1 MCVCVCPPLQY
12 YNYDNLSS
20 TNSHRFNLNI
30 CFCVLLSSKL
40 PLMTCGI
47 LEYKVVSL
55 IALVMDTVIWVGAT
69 AMKVSM
75 VVTVLTSPVQ
85 EIFVIW
91 MKSLIN
97 RLANKI

>member
-1 MCVCVCPPLQY
+1 MCVCPPLQY

-20 TNSHRFNLNI
+20 TTSHRFKLII
-30 CFCVLLSSKL
+30 CFCALLSSKL
-40 PLMTCGI
+40 WLMTCGI
-47 LEYKVVSL
+47 LEYKIVSL
-55 IALVMDTVIWVGAT
+55 IALVMDAVIWVGAT
-69 AMKVSM
+69 AMKVST

-97 RLANKI
+97 RLADKI